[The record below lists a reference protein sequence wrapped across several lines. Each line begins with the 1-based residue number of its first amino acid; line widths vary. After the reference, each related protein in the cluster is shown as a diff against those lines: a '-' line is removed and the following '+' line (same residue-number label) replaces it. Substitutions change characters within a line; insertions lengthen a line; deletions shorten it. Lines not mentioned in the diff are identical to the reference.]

1 MAYDTIL
8 HRAKPL
14 RFLSDLVGLNRLVL
28 GTDYSFPPADMSPLE
43 GLRASGFG
51 AVEIET
57 IIEAN
62 PPTTFPAT

>member
-1 MAYDTIL
+1 
-8 HRAKPL
+8 
-14 RFLSDLVGLNRLVL
+14 LVGLNRLVL

-62 PPTTFPAT
+62 PRRLFPRLK